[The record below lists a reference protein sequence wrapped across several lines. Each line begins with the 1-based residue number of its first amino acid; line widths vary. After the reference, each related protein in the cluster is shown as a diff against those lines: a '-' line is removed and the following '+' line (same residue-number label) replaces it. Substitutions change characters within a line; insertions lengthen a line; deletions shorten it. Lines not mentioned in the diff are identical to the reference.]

1 MEKFSL
7 WLNKKLSPKNENVSP
22 DLFSAVTDPAK
33 HQEVMNLIAQN
44 PDLLTKLE
52 KFKQE
57 NAKSFDSSVRNF
69 NTNSI
74 ELRHLMKLA
83 EGKPLTFYD
92 WM

>member
-1 MEKFSL
+1 MQKFSS
-7 WLNKKLSPKNENVSP
+7 WLNKKMFPKNENVAP
-22 DLFSAVTDPAK
+22 ELFSAVTNPA
-33 HQEVMNLIAQN
+33 NLQDIMDLLAQN
-44 PDLLTKLE
+44 PELLPNIE

-69 NTNSI
+69 NSNSV

-83 EGKPLTFYD
+83 QGKPLTFYD